1 MEKEEFYERFASE
14 IRVKLDWQR
23 FQDSGVHIRMI
34 HLQLPRDLQLLWT
47 PWRSVVGDGESHE
60 GHSAPAS
67 VLAVAGDL
75 GVAGRHAAGVRD
87 KEQTVGSADLEAPA
101 LELPQGRYLLLDG
114 NHKVVA
120 AAVRQIPLQL
130 KLFVISKPA
139 DMQLTPDIA
148 PFD

>member
-1 MEKEEFYERFASE
+1 MEKREFCERFASQ

-23 FQDSGVHIRMI
+23 FEEASVSIRVI
-34 HLQLPRDLQLLWT
+34 HLQLPRDLDLLWT
-47 PWRSVVGDGESHE
+47 PWRSVLGDGESHE
-60 GHSAPAS
+60 GHTAPAS

-75 GVAGRHAAGVRD
+75 AVAGHHAGGVRA
-87 KEQTVGSADLEAPA
+87 KEQTVGSADLDAPA
-101 LELPQGRYLLLDG
+101 LEISGGRYLLLDG

-120 AAVRQIPLQL
+120 AAIRELPLQL

-139 DMQLTPDIA
+139 DMHLLTDIA